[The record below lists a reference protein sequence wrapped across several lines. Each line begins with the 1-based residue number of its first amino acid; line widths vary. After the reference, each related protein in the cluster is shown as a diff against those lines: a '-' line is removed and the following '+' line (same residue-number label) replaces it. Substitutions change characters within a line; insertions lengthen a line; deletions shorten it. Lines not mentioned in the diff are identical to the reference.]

1 VMSTKLLVAS
11 IPVGLELIEELG
23 AALRFVDLVD
33 CSRAGAQPVEGA
45 QEATV
50 GLVGPAHVARAAPP
64 RLAQPIEPAVVTDAV
79 TGVRLDV
86 VARELA
92 QARPGVE
99 EGRPPGGDRGDR
111 GATRVLGL
119 GQRGSERRHRVC
131 GLGCED
137 RLGDAAGEVDGML
150 SHGTNVG
157 LTGRPRTAPGTITFV
172 VAKKAGAKRAEAKK
186 TKKARKKRAGPAGT
200 KLVLVRHAV
209 TEQTGPMLTGRTP
222 GVDLSEDGRRQ
233 AKALGERLADLPV
246 KAVYASPI
254 ERTAQTAEAVAV
266 HHGVEVRELPGVI
279 EADYGEWTGGKLV
292 ELAKTDLWKTVQRAP
307 SRARFPG
314 GESLA
319 EMQGRMV
326 TALETVVADHAGEM
340 VVVVSHADP
349 IKAAIAHFTGLHLD
363 LFQRVVVS
371 PASVTVFELSPHGA
385 ALIKC
390 NDTGDLEELR
400 PPKKERKEAADG

>member
-1 VMSTKLLVAS
+1 M
-11 IPVGLELIEELG
+11 LG
-23 AALRFVDLVD
+23 H
-33 CSRAGAQPVEGA
+33 C
-45 QEATV
+45 
-50 GLVGPAHVARAAPP
+50 
-64 RLAQPIEPAVVTDAV
+64 
-79 TGVRLDV
+79 
-86 VARELA
+86 
-92 QARPGVE
+92 
-99 EGRPPGGDRGDR
+99 
-111 GATRVLGL
+111 
-119 GQRGSERRHRVC
+119 
-131 GLGCED
+131 
-137 RLGDAAGEVDGML
+137 
-150 SHGTNVG
+150 TNVG
-157 LTGRPRTAPGTITFV
+157 LTGRPGSAPGTITV
-172 VAKKAGAKRAEAKK
+172 VGVKKAGAKRAAAKK
-186 TKKARKKRAGPAGT
+186 TKKARKKPAVPAGT

-326 TALETVVADHAGEM
+326 TALEAVVADHAGEM

-400 PPKKERKEAADG
+400 PPKQGTEGGG